1 MQKNNGRWWLPQFI
15 AFSYVTGS
23 LIISAES
30 LFQSFKALNS
40 HKFKASRRVT
50 LLKTKERKSFPW
62 LMKNVPRFLEHGYHN
77 VVLEIL
83 VWEIIIYKI
92 KVDYIL
98 DNKNYNN

>member
-1 MQKNNGRWWLPQFI
+1 
-15 AFSYVTGS
+15 
-23 LIISAES
+23 
-30 LFQSFKALNS
+30 
-40 HKFKASRRVT
+40 
-50 LLKTKERKSFPW
+50 
-62 LMKNVPRFLEHGYHN
+62 MKNVPRFLEHGYHN

>member
-1 MQKNNGRWWLPQFI
+1 MI
-15 AFSYVTGS
+15 
-23 LIISAES
+23 
-30 LFQSFKALNS
+30 
-40 HKFKASRRVT
+40 
-50 LLKTKERKSFPW
+50 LLKIKERKSFFW
-62 LMKNVPRFLEHGYHN
+62 LMKNVLRFLEYGYYN